1 MKGKRVATIISKN
14 IKQEITDIFE
24 TIYNK
29 FYKLVYFV
37 AFSYLKNEEIVEDIV
52 QDVFLSFFQKAIDYE
67 WLSGVSNIKSYL
79 CASAKNAAIKEIDKR
94 NKIVEINNSDNLLI
108 KKDKAPTEFDLR
120 QALTDIDYESINII
134 VDHIY
139 LDLSFKEISEKS
151 GSSINTIKSKYRRT
165 LQKIRRNCKK

>member
-14 IKQEITDIFE
+14 IRQTTDVFE
-24 TIYNK
+24 TIYSK

-37 AFSYLKNEEIVEDIV
+37 VFSYLKNEEITEDIV

-67 WLSGVSNIKSYL
+67 WLSEVSNIKSYL
-79 CASAKNAAIKEIDKR
+79 CACAKNAAIKEIDKR
-94 NKIVEINNSDNLLI
+94 NKIVEIDDSDNLLI
-108 KKDKAPTEFDLR
+108 EKDEVPTEFDLR
-120 QALTDIDYESINII
+120 QALADIDCESINIV